1 MVRFSMGA
9 TMRTSAIRKE
19 VNPNINEADI
29 MYVVELYEDGELVE
43 MRALPNKSIHY
54 ANDVSENWNNGI
66 IKYDK

>member
-19 VNPNINEADI
+19 VNPNINESDV

-54 ANDVSENWNNGI
+54 ALAVSENWNNGI
-66 IKYDK
+66 IKHDK